1 MKFWHNLIINFIN
14 LTKKH
19 KKETD
24 EKKVD
29 KHLIANCKVVQIGDK
44 TYYKSGN

>member
-1 MKFWHNLIINFIN
+1 MKIWHHLIINFIN
-14 LTKKH
+14 LSKKY
-19 KKETD
+19 KKEID

-29 KHLIANCKVVQIGDK
+29 KHLIANWKVMQIGEK